1 MEKNVRRN
9 GLSVK
14 ACCIA
19 VYSSIGVLHYLKN
32 AMFRFVVH
40 AYRLHARLCVRV
52 LVVLLTLYT
61 TRKRKCKPIEGA
73 HKSPERTGISSP
85 PLPPRL
91 CPCSCAPSPPSLQ
104 VLAVLEAMGGTLKA
118 DDAELAYKQEK
129 KAKQA
134 RSAADL
140 VRVTAMFSAT
150 MPPAVE
156 KMAKKYLRHPAVVQ
170 VCIKS
175 GERSQVPCTSRLQ
188 VFAVVQRPRG
198 RTSQVEGLQTQ
209 GQQCARLLVPRKKV
223 AGFLTHNGNTSRPQ
237 LCVGVVVVGTSAV
250 YAPLGTK
257 GAVEFW
263 RTSSRPNPKPACT
276 PARLNPPYLVPLF
289 FVARPSLF

>member
-1 MEKNVRRN
+1 
-9 GLSVK
+9 
-14 ACCIA
+14 
-19 VYSSIGVLHYLKN
+19 
-32 AMFRFVVH
+32 MFMR
-40 AYRLHARLCVRV
+40 
-52 LVVLLTLYT
+52 
-61 TRKRKCKPIEGA
+61 
-73 HKSPERTGISSP
+73 P
-85 PLPPRL
+85 P
-91 CPCSCAPSPPSLQ
+91 PPSLQ

-175 GERSQVPCTSRLQ
+175 GERSQVPCTSGLQ

-198 RTSQVEGLQTQ
+198 KTSQVEGLQTQ
-209 GQQCARLLVPRKKV
+209 GQQCARDFTIFPLRSRAWRSCYTACSEDDFAGMEWQIFRRCCV
-223 AGFLTHNGNTSRPQ
+223 ATKAAFRAGCCPQ
-237 LCVGVVVVGTSAV
+237 HPFRGCWC
-250 YAPLGTK
+250 PEK
-257 GAVEFW
+257 M
-263 RTSSRPNPKPACT
+263 
-276 PARLNPPYLVPLF
+276 
-289 FVARPSLF
+289 

>member
-1 MEKNVRRN
+1 M
-9 GLSVK
+9 
-14 ACCIA
+14 
-19 VYSSIGVLHYLKN
+19 
-32 AMFRFVVH
+32 
-40 AYRLHARLCVRV
+40 

-61 TRKRKCKPIEGA
+61 TRKRKCKPTEGA
-73 HKSPERTGISSP
+73 HKSPSGPVSP
-85 PLPPRL
+85 HLLSRLVCAHVYAPP
-91 CPCSCAPSPPSLQ
+91 PPSLQ

-175 GERSQVPCTSRLQ
+175 GEWSQVPCTSGLQ

-198 RTSQVEGLQTQ
+198 KTSQVEGLQTQ
-209 GQQCARLLVPRKKV
+209 GQQCARDFCGFSSSKSGLAFVLYGLL
-223 AGFLTHNGNTSRPQ
+223 
-237 LCVGVVVVGTSAV
+237 
-250 YAPLGTK
+250 
-257 GAVEFW
+257 
-263 RTSSRPNPKPACT
+263 
-276 PARLNPPYLVPLF
+276 
-289 FVARPSLF
+289 